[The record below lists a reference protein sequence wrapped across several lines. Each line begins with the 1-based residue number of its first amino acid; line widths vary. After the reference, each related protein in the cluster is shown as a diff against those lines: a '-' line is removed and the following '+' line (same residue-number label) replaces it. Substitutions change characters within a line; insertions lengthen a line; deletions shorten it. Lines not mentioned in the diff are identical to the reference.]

1 MFQLNGLWNG
11 ENAYYSAT
19 KGRGTCSSSARN
31 RVKGAM
37 TTRFCSCTLPS
48 LRGLK
53 RFDDML
59 EYSVD
64 LRPS

>member
-1 MFQLNGLWNG
+1 
-11 ENAYYSAT
+11 
-19 KGRGTCSSSARN
+19 
-31 RVKGAM
+31 
-37 TTRFCSCTLPS
+37 

-64 LRPS
+64 LRPSWRGFGSFCSRFEGKIAGGKVED

>member
-1 MFQLNGLWNG
+1 
-11 ENAYYSAT
+11 
-19 KGRGTCSSSARN
+19 
-31 RVKGAM
+31 
-37 TTRFCSCTLPS
+37 

-64 LRPS
+64 LRPSWRGFGSFCSRFEGRLLEEKWETEARQQI